1 MFESTESINRQIA
14 GATFTIM
21 LATLLGRAI
30 GFLKEVLVTRQ
41 FGTSW
46 EMDAFVIA
54 LIFPTLLAQLAGGA
68 IQVSLVP
75 VYIEWR
81 LRRGEDKATK
91 LLSTTITSAAFL
103 FAILTLFLYLVA
115 PRVVPWLGLGFG
127 PATRLLSI
135 QLARLMAP
143 LLLLQAA
150 VVVLTSVLNAH
161 QIFALPAL
169 SPIVI
174 TITIMGFL
182 VFGGS
187 MGIGA
192 LAWGTLFGFLAC
204 LFVLSYGLNRKG
216 IRYRPRLDFKDL
228 GVQRVAALSW
238 PMFLG
243 SALAHANIYVDQA
256 MASWLKTG
264 SVAALNYAN
273 KLFDI
278 PSQIFI
284 VALST
289 AVFPFFSQQT
299 AEGDF
304 AGLRDSFMKSAR
316 MAAFVLLPLSA
327 FLVALAH
334 PLVKVL
340 FQRGAFDEQAT
351 LMTSQA
357 LAFYALG
364 IFPLAYAFLNAR
376 IYNSLKDA
384 KTLRNVAFMNLFLN
398 AGLNLLFMQIWAHA
412 GIALSTSVTYLIS
425 GLVLHAILAKKLQG
439 LGTPA
444 LGAGIMKMTAA
455 AAIGGI
461 TAALAYPS
469 LLAATGSP
477 AAAMFPSVGI
487 NLVLYLVLAFC
498 FQIQEIGSLRMRIRE
513 RLGKLTSPAG

>member
-1 MFESTESINRQIA
+1 
-14 GATFTIM
+14 M

-41 FGTSW
+41 YGTSW

-81 LRRGEDKATK
+81 LRKGEDKATK

-115 PRVVPWLGLGFG
+115 PRVVPWLGLGFNS
-127 PATRLLSI
+127 ATRLLSI

-150 VVVLTSVLNAH
+150 IVVLVAVLNAH
-161 QIFALPAL
+161 QIFALPSLA
-169 SPIVI
+169 PIVI
-174 TITIMGFL
+174 SITIMSFL

-187 MGIGA
+187 MGISA

-204 LFVLSYGLNRKG
+204 LFILSYGLIREG

-273 KLFDI
+273 KLFEI

-304 AGLRDSFMKSAR
+304 AGLRDSFMKSVR
-316 MAAFVLLPLSA
+316 MAAFILLPLSA
-327 FLVALAH
+327 LMVALAH

-364 IFPLAYAFLNAR
+364 IFPLAYAFINGRAFIALQDTR
-376 IYNSLKDA
+376 
-384 KTLRNVAFMNLFLN
+384 TLRNVALLNLFLN
-398 AGLNLLFMQIWAHA
+398 AGLNLIFMQFWAHA
-412 GIALSTSVTYLIS
+412 GIALSTSVTYVIS
-425 GLVLHAILAKKLQG
+425 GLILYRKLARKWKVHYATTGLGKSFCKMMFTAILC
-439 LGTPA
+439 
-444 LGAGIMKMTAA
+444 
-455 AAIGGI
+455 AIG
-461 TAALAYPS
+461 S
-469 LLAATGSP
+469 AATYGIINRVAWSP
-477 AAAMFPSVGI
+477 VVGI
-487 NLVLYLVLAFC
+487 LTAVVVGGILYYASARGLQIEELSLVWTYSTRAMTKQWER
-498 FQIQEIGSLRMRIRE
+498 FQG
-513 RLGKLTSPAG
+513 G